1 MINIETAKRLDVI
14 LNKLVEINSQNGRTY
29 LDLSEARK
37 IFPEFENLKSLF
49 EFIDEAEFNGKPI
62 VRYISTKTET
72 EIYINSY
79 TNLFVQNGGFLKKQE
94 DQLFEDEFK
103 KHKDEMEFKKLIL
116 DVKNL
121 EDIPNQVK
129 FNRKATYLSLII
141 ASISIL
147 IALIALFFKK

>member
-1 MINIETAKRLDVI
+1 MINIETAKRLDLI
-14 LNKLVEINSQNGRTY
+14 LNKLVEINSQNGRTH
-29 LDLSEARK
+29 LDLSETRK
-37 IFPEFENLKSLF
+37 IFPEFENLKLLF
-49 EFIDEAEFNGKPI
+49 ELIGEAELNGKSI
-62 VRYISTKTET
+62 VRYISTKTGT

-79 TNLFVQNGGFLKKQE
+79 TNLFVQNGGFVKKYEDLLLDDELKKY
-94 DQLFEDEFK
+94 
-103 KHKDEMEFKKLIL
+103 KDKVEFKKLLL

-147 IALIALFFKK
+147 IALIALFFEK

>member
-1 MINIETAKRLDVI
+1 MINIDTAKRLDVI
-14 LNKLVEINSQNGRTY
+14 LNKLVEINSQNGRTH
-29 LDLSEARK
+29 LDLSEVRK

-49 EFIDEAEFNGKPI
+49 EFIGEAEFNGKPI

-72 EIYINSY
+72 EIYLNSY

-94 DQLFEDEFK
+94 DQLLEDEFK